1 MKATNSLFLLPAALL
16 ALVST
21 ACGGSPKP
29 DAPMTT
35 ADPVSLPADPV
46 ETAATTEADESTW
59 EGFFPLF
66 QAAVAMD
73 DQIEVSYFVKID
85 EGISSE
91 EYLMQFDMYF
101 DAAMKKVI
109 AESTAASWTPS
120 ESEDGVYE
128 VTWSESVVDD
138 AGDEYGSALIL
149 YFKSFD
155 GKFRLFRWM
164 AAG

>member
-1 MKATNSLFLLPAALL
+1 
-16 ALVST
+16 
-21 ACGGSPKP
+21 
-29 DAPMTT
+29 MTT
-35 ADPVSLPADPV
+35 AEPVSLPADPV
-46 ETAATTEADESTW
+46 ETVAAKEADESTW

-91 EYLMQFDMYF
+91 EYLEQFDMYF

-120 ESEDGVYE
+120 ENEEGVYE
-128 VTWSESVVDD
+128 VMWSETVVDA